1 MAYIPQPFA
10 NHNGG
15 NLIVGPDGYLYIALG
30 DGGSGDDPENNA
42 QRTDTLLG
50 KMLRVDVN
58 VADTHPNGYVIPAD
72 NPFLDGNPVAALP
85 EIWAFGLRN
94 PWRYSFDD
102 GPGGTGA
109 LILGDVGQ
117 VTSEEIDYE
126 PANTGGRN
134 YGWRV
139 REGSTAH
146 IPSPPPAYTPLTD
159 PVYDYPRTLGQA
171 VTGGYVYRGS
181 GLASFFRGRYFFA
194 DFVTGRIWS
203 LRLTPTPSGAVA
215 DDLRE
220 HTAELGGVAVLGTIS
235 SFGRDAAGELYVVSF
250 AGAIVRI
257 ADNSRGPDSVITGD
271 FNGDNLD
278 DVLLYDRN
286 GTGAFSIRVSTGDGT
301 FTAGPSGGWATG
313 WNVTRADFDG
323 NGLADLFL
331 HNPLTGTWVKV
342 INVGGGVF
350 SYFSG
355 GWLTEFTPYVT
366 DLNGDGKSDVFLY
379 GPATG
384 RWLKCLSVGDG
395 RVGFDLSLR
404 RMARRLESAARR
416 LERRWSR
423 RFLPDRFDRAL
434 VQGDERR
441 RCRLQLFQRRLADGI
456 HATYRRS
463 ERRRLV
469 RRVPVQRN
477 HRSLVQV
484 SQRCARH
491 LRLLI

>member
-1 MAYIPQPFA
+1 MRSMVAVAAFTSFVVCWGVADVGAQIRPEFYVTGLDLPVAMVQDPSRPLVQYVVEKTGRVRVISGGVLLAQSFLDVSTAITMGGEQGLLGLAISPITDRVFINYTDLAGNTVIARFSRSTGDPLRADPASQFNLRWASLSGLAYIPQPFA

-220 HTAELGGVAVLGTIS
+220 HTAELGGVAVLGSIS

-257 ADNSRGPDSVITGD
+257 ADNSRGPDSVITDD

-278 DVLLYDRN
+278 DVFLYDRN
-286 GTGAFSIRVSTGDGT
+286 GTGAFSIRVLDWSRNVHC
-301 FTAGPSGGWATG
+301 GPSG
-313 WNVTRADFDG
+313 RLG
-323 NGLADLFL
+323 N
-331 HNPLTGTWVKV
+331 
-342 INVGGGVF
+342 
-350 SYFSG
+350 
-355 GWLTEFTPYVT
+355 
-366 DLNGDGKSDVFLY
+366 
-379 GPATG
+379 
-384 RWLKCLSVGDG
+384 
-395 RVGFDLSLR
+395 
-404 RMARRLESAARR
+404 R
-416 LERRWSR
+416 LERDQGRLR
-423 RFLPDRFDRAL
+423 RKRPR
-434 VQGDERR
+434 
-441 RCRLQLFQRRLADGI
+441 
-456 HATYRRS
+456 
-463 ERRRLV
+463 
-469 RRVPVQRN
+469 
-477 HRSLVQV
+477 
-484 SQRCARH
+484 
-491 LRLLI
+491 